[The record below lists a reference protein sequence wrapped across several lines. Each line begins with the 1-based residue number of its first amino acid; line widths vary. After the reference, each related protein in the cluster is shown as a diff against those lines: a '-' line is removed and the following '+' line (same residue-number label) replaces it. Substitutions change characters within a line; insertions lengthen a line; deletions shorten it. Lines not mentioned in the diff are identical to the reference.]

1 MPLKNLNLSIRT
13 TLFALLLPAAIL
25 LMLAA
30 WLIHGA
36 LLDNM
41 SRDFVKE
48 QLKEEVEF
56 LENQLIRNQSGV
68 SRNVINTSYFDEVLH
83 HAFAIQQGDETF
95 IYPTSWE
102 KHLTPIVNDE
112 KQGYRQESHVESEGM
127 GEEFLAYK
135 QTFELNDQ
143 RYTIVV
149 AEDLTN
155 FNQSQSD
162 MHTWTAFVSVSL
174 LILLL
179 LVIWLSVRLSLRSVL
194 SLRKAIEELQVG
206 TRERIDFDVQEEFK
220 PLVIQ
225 VNQLSTSLEDRLK
238 SSRQALENF
247 SHSVKTPIAAVRQ
260 VLEDS
265 SVQLDDKHRQTM
277 VRKLFDID
285 RQLESEMRRHS
296 LAGPNVGKMSSPV
309 LQARD
314 LLWMLGRL
322 HPDKSFELETELEHS
337 HRWPVEEHDLNEV
350 LGNLLD
356 NAGKWAKQ
364 KVSLS
369 LIETMNERI
378 IEINDDGIGVN
389 SERLSLL
396 GERGLRLDE
405 QTHGHGLGV
414 AITKE
419 IVLRYGGV
427 IDFSLN
433 VGAGLKV
440 RIGFKKKE
448 ITK

>member
-1 MPLKNLNLSIRT
+1 MPLIKVSLSIRS

-25 LMLAA
+25 LMFAA

-36 LLDNM
+36 LLENM

-48 QLKEEVEF
+48 QLKEEAEF
-56 LENQLIRNQSGV
+56 LENQLIRNQSALTH
-68 SRNVINTSYFDEVLH
+68 RVITTSYFDEVLH
-83 HAFAIQQGDETF
+83 HAFAIKQESEVLV
-95 IYPTSWE
+95 YPVTWE
-102 KHLTPIVNDE
+102 EHLIPIVNE
-112 KQGYRQESHVESEGM
+112 KRQGFIQESHVESEVV
-127 GEEFLAYK
+127 GEAFLAYK
-135 QTFELNDQ
+135 KTFKLNNK
-143 RYTIVV
+143 RFTIVV
-149 AEDLTN
+149 AEDLTT

-162 MHTWTAFVSVSL
+162 MHTWTAFVSVGL
-174 LILLL
+174 LVLLL
-179 LVIWLSVRLSLRSVL
+179 LVIWLSIRLSLRSV
-194 SLRKAIEELQVG
+194 SLLRNAIEELQQG
-206 TRERIDFDVQEEFK
+206 TRERIDFDVPEEFQ

-225 VNQLSTSLEDRLK
+225 VNQLSSNLEDRLK

-265 SVQLDDKHRQTM
+265 SVQLDNANRQTM
-277 VRKLFDID
+277 IRKLFDID
-285 RQLESEMRRHS
+285 RQLESEMRRNS
-296 LAGPNVGKMSSPV
+296 LAGPNVGKMSSPI

-322 HPDKSFELETELEHS
+322 HPDKSFELETELEQTQ
-337 HRWPVEEHDLNEV
+337 RWPIEEHDLNEV

-369 LIETMNERI
+369 LIETQAERL
-378 IEINDDGIGVN
+378 IEIKDDGVGISVQM
-389 SERLSLL
+389 LSSL
-396 GERGLRLDE
+396 GERGMRLDE

-419 IVLRYGGV
+419 IVLRYSGDIHFNMNGL
-427 IDFSLN
+427 S
-433 VGAGLKV
+433 GLKV
-440 RIGFKKKE
+440 SIHFKKNETAK
-448 ITK
+448 